1 MIKSMTGFGGR
12 LDKDSCFG
20 KISVELKSTN
30 HKFLE
35 AVLHLPDGFL
45 SLDDKIR
52 REIELRLKR
61 GRIIC
66 VVNISGK
73 QKENISINEAVL
85 RKYIVSLKGVQ
96 KKFHLDNT
104 VTLDTLVRLPGVL
117 SVSEAEIDK
126 DAIWPRIK
134 KLLTAAL
141 DDLVRMRCREGLALE
156 VILKKRAEELKQELE
171 VLKTRFKKVMKVKA
185 AGIDSDE
192 ERASFLKNA
201 DITEEIDRLE
211 YHCKNLMHK
220 LSQRT
225 PVGKELDFIAQEMQR
240 EANTIGAKSCDTLIS
255 GNGVQM
261 KSQIEKIREQVQN
274 IE

>member
-12 LDKDSCFG
+12 HEKDSRAG

-45 SLDDKIR
+45 SIEDKIR
-52 REIELRLKR
+52 KEIEARLKR
-61 GRIIC
+61 GRVTC
-66 VVNISGK
+66 VVNISAP
-73 QKENISINEAVL
+73 QKENISINESVL
-85 RKYIVSLKGVQ
+85 RKYIFSLKGVQ
-96 KKFHLDNT
+96 KKFRMENT
-104 VTLDTLVRLPGVL
+104 VTLDTLIRLPGVL
-117 SVSEAEIDK
+117 IVSEAEADK
-126 DAIWPRIK
+126 AAVWPRIK
-134 KLLTAAL
+134 NLLLAAL
-141 DDLVRMRCREGLALE
+141 DDLVKMRQKEGRALE
-156 VILKKRAEELKQELE
+156 VILKKRAQELSRE
-171 VLKTRFKKVMKVKA
+171 LTALKARFKKVMQTKSA
-185 AGIDSDE
+185 EIISDE

-211 YHCKNLMHK
+211 YHIKNLLHK
-220 LSQRT
+220 LSQKA

-255 GNGVQM
+255 ARGVQM
-261 KSQIEKIREQVQN
+261 KSHIEKIREQAQN